1 MNPATA
7 KRPNIL
13 LIMTDQ
19 QRADHLGCYGN
30 PILRTPNIDGL
41 ARQGVRA
48 SRFYGAS
55 PTCMSNRATLMTGR
69 MPSLHGVLHNGIPL
83 SREDTT
89 FVELLRDAGYA
100 TALIG
105 KSHLQNFG
113 YNNPPIRS
121 WENLNGGVP
130 PSDALKDARKHHR
143 RGREYDNEWTP
154 YWKADASFHVQTP
167 FYGFDEVRLCTLH
180 GDRVQGDYARWLAQ
194 RHPDPDNLRG
204 REHAIP
210 DPRYSAPQA
219 WRTRMPVELYPST
232 YVAEQ
237 ACEWLESHVH
247 RAGGDAPFFIQC
259 SFPDPH
265 HPFTPPGKYWDM
277 YDPAGIP
284 LPPSFHQKRMPA
296 LLQAV
301 HDRTRAGGSREAYVP
316 FALSERECREITALT
331 YGSISLIDDCVGR
344 ILAQLDRLGLRENT
358 VIVVTSDHGEM
369 MGDHGIALKG
379 VMHYQGV
386 TRVPFIWSDP
396 ALPAQRRG
404 AVLGSLAGTI
414 DLAQTMLA
422 RVGVA
427 PFNGIQGVNLLPSI
441 RGEAQ
446 TEPERAGIVV
456 ESEPLQYAFGRPR
469 RFKVRTLFTE
479 RHRLTLSDDPAVC
492 EFYDLQ
498 DDPHE
503 VEDLWNDPAARPV
516 RDQLISMLAVE
527 MIRLSESSPLPSAQ
541 A

>member
-1 MNPATA
+1 MDPRAS

-13 LIMTDQ
+13 LVMTDQ

-30 PILRTPNIDGL
+30 PILRTPHLDAL
-41 ARQGVRA
+41 ARDGVRA
-48 SRFYGAS
+48 SQFYVAS

-83 SREDTT
+83 SREDVT

-113 YNNPPIRS
+113 YNNPPIRG
-121 WENLNGGVP
+121 WENLNGGTP
-130 PSDALKDARKHHR
+130 PADAMKDAHRHHR

-154 YWKADASFHVQTP
+154 YWKTDPSFHVQTP
-167 FYGFDEVRLCTLH
+167 FYGFDDVRLCTMH
-180 GDRVQGDYARWLAQ
+180 GDRVQGDYARWLAE
-194 RHPDPDNLRG
+194 RHPDPDSLRG

-210 DPRYSAPQA
+210 DDRYDSPQA

-237 ACEWLESHVH
+237 TCEWLARHA
-247 RAGGDAPFFIQC
+247 RRDDDAPFFIQC

-277 YDPAGIP
+277 YDPADIP
-284 LPPSFHQKRMPA
+284 LPPSFHQENMPA
-296 LLQAV
+296 LLRAV
-301 HDRTRAGGSREAYVP
+301 HERTRAGASREAYVP
-316 FALSERECREITALT
+316 FALNERECREVTALT
-331 YGSISLIDDCVGR
+331 YGSISLVDDSIGR
-344 ILAQLDRLGLRENT
+344 VLAKLDELGLREDT
-358 VIVVTSDHGEM
+358 VVIFTSDHGEM

-379 VMHYQGV
+379 VMHYRSV
-386 TRVPFIWSDP
+386 TQVPFIWHDP
-396 ALPAQRRG
+396 QLPGPRRG
-404 AVLGSLAGTI
+404 AVVDDVAGTI
-414 DLAQTMLA
+414 DIAQTILA
-422 RVGVA
+422 RAGLA
-427 PFNGIQGVNLLPSI
+427 PFNGIQGANLLPAL
-441 RGEAQ
+441 RGEAAPP
-446 TEPERAGIVV
+446 PERAGIVV

-469 RFKVRTLFTE
+469 RFKVRTLFDG
-479 RHRLTLSDDPAVC
+479 RYRLTLSDDPAVC
-492 EFYDLQ
+492 EFYDLEA
-498 DDPHE
+498 DPHE
-503 VEDLWNDPAARPV
+503 VEDLWNEPSARGQRDRLVAA
-516 RDQLISMLAVE
+516 LAVE